1 MCGGE
6 LSCRCYGLRPT
17 VMCMDLIAIVIAVA
31 AFALLLV
38 LVEGLDRV

>member
-6 LSCRCYGLRPT
+6 LSRRCYGLRPT
-17 VMCMDLIAIVIAVA
+17 VMGMDLIAIVIAVA